1 MVKTKNNLNTKDI
14 ISIDEE
20 SAHKQ
25 RAKKNWCKLSTLLV
39 KTLN

>member
-20 SAHKQ
+20 SVNKQ
-25 RAKKNWCKLSTLLV
+25 EANFFEKLSTLLD
-39 KTLN
+39 KAIH